1 MAVKLGSGE
10 GGGVYKASA
19 ASMQPPDLSHFM
31 RQDSAVRNR
40 FANDSAQNTFNKN
53 RALTQH
59 GNAMADFNRGFKRQL
74 PGFSAS
80 FGRRGLAGG
89 GIKSGV
95 MGRAMNNFVGDYTR
109 EVGRAQQNQF
119 DDMQQFDFNQSRFAA
134 DRDSALADI
143 EAQKAA
149 TIAQTAAQISAL
161 QPYMGGF

>member
-1 MAVKLGSGE
+1 MAVNLGSGS
-10 GGGVYKASA
+10 GGGTYKASA
-19 ASMQPPDLSHFM
+19 PDLSSFM
-31 RQDSAVRNR
+31 RQGSAVRNR
-40 FANDSAQNTFNKN
+40 FANDSAQNTFSKN
-53 RALTQH
+53 RSQTQH

-74 PGFSAS
+74 PGFTAG
-80 FGRRGLAGG
+80 FARRGLGG
-89 GIKSGV
+89 GVKSGV